1 MLSLLSNQIQSLN
14 EQAHSFAFDVIFHPL
29 KEKLQHVPNL
39 QVTASV
45 PHMKIQLVCFCP
57 ESRFGQV

>member
-39 QVTASV
+39 QVTARTS
-45 PHMKIQLVCFCP
+45 LSSDSTCLFL
-57 ESRFGQV
+57 S